1 MSKTNLMITALF
13 VLAIVGAYSI
23 YKPFLLAMIV
33 AVLLTMA
40 TFNLTKKLMNFTNSS
55 KLSAGISSLLLTL
68 LLFVPIVYL
77 TTTGVAYITKL
88 DSVTIKEMIGTIRHS
103 VENIPL
109 LGRLGEEYLDDE
121 KIAGYVKE
129 SASYFATAG
138 SAGLGFIKNIFLV
151 IVFYF
156 FINYYGNRFFEVI
169 LTLLPVSPAKGTK
182 MIQEVSATMEV
193 VLYSVVVTAIF
204 EGFLFGVMASFFGFN
219 GLLLGIVYGFASL
232 IPVVGGVVV
241 WGPVALYSW
250 TNTDEYAAI
259 FIMVY
264 SIVVISVIADTF
276 IKPIIIKIIK
286 ENLLKSTFEV
296 NELIIFFSILAGMG
310 TYGFWGMILGPAT
323 TSFLIAITKVYLDY
337 NENDTLYH
345 KK

>member
-1 MSKTNLMITALF
+1 MSKTNLIITALF
-13 VLAIVGAYSI
+13 VLAIMGAYSI
-23 YKPFLLAMIV
+23 YKPFLLAMSV
-33 AVLLTMA
+33 AILLTMA
-40 TFNLTKKLMNFTNSS
+40 TFNLTNKLMRFTNSS

-68 LLFVPIVYL
+68 LLFVPIIYL
-77 TTTGVAYITKL
+77 TTTGVAYITTL
-88 DSVTIKEMIGTIRHS
+88 DSATIKEMTGTLRYS
-103 VENIPL
+103 LENIPFL
-109 LGRLGEEYLDDE
+109 EGLGKEYLDDE
-121 KIAGYVKE
+121 KIAGYIKD

-156 FINYYGNRFFEVI
+156 FINYYGNRLFETI
-169 LTLLPVSPAKGTK
+169 LTLLPISPAKGTK
-182 MIQEVSATMEV
+182 MMQEISATMEV

-204 EGFLFGVMASFFGFN
+204 EGFLFGIMVSFFGFN

-250 TNTDEYAAI
+250 TGANEYAAI
-259 FIMVY
+259 FIMAY
-264 SIVVISVIADTF
+264 SIIVISIIADTF

-286 ENLLKSTFEV
+286 ENLFKSTFEV
-296 NELIIFFSILAGMG
+296 NELVIFFSILAGMG

-337 NENDTLYH
+337 NETDTMMY

>member
-1 MSKTNLMITALF
+1 MSKTNLIITALF
-13 VLAIVGAYSI
+13 VLAIIGAYSI
-23 YKPFLLAMIV
+23 YKPFLLAMSV
-33 AVLLTMA
+33 AILLTMA
-40 TFNLTKKLMNFTNSS
+40 TFNLTNKLMKFTNSS

-68 LLFVPIVYL
+68 LLFVPIIYL
-77 TTTGVAYITKL
+77 TTTGVAYITTL
-88 DSVTIKEMIGTIRHS
+88 DSATIKEMTGTLRYS
-103 VENIPL
+103 LENIPFL
-109 LGRLGEEYLDDE
+109 EGLGKEYLDDE
-121 KIAGYVKE
+121 KIAGYIKE

-156 FINYYGNRFFEVI
+156 FINYYGNRLFEAI
-169 LTLLPVSPAKGTK
+169 LTLLPISPAKGTK
-182 MIQEVSATMEV
+182 MMQEISATMEV

-204 EGFLFGVMASFFGFN
+204 EGFLFGIMVSFFGFN

-232 IPVVGGVVV
+232 IPVVGGVAV

-250 TNTDEYAAI
+250 TGDNEYGAI
-259 FIMVY
+259 FIMAY
-264 SIVVISVIADTF
+264 SIIVISIIADTF

-296 NELIIFFSILAGMG
+296 NELVIFFSILAGMG

-337 NENDTLYH
+337 NETDTMIY